1 LPADLTRHLLRP
13 AKLAALL
20 AGLLAIVPIVSAHPK
35 PGAHADVRISIE
47 PDGVRMDCLM
57 NLLFVDQVIRSRRA
71 SRDRVEHSE
80 VEPLT
85 TALHEYF
92 GVTRDVAVT
101 NLFDRPNRLLID
113 RVEVI
118 PVIESVRV
126 IEPEPET
133 RPGFVTNP
141 ALLIPQVHVRVLY
154 PSKSPPRSM
163 SLQWGTF
170 ARDFV
175 RLEGDAAPF
184 SDVEAILTAGPRFEM
199 VLLTREEPE
208 YTWHAPA
215 TEPDHLAAVP
225 PPQPVAASPRTLLP
239 AAAGLLLVVT
249 SLALRL
255 QGRSLRTVR
264 ALAAAA
270 GAISLA
276 WAGWAR
282 FGSSP
287 TGLRLSDSETL
298 AIFRPLHEN
307 IYRAFDFTRDTDV
320 FDALA
325 RSIDGPLLSTLHE
338 QVYRSLVMQE
348 EGGAVSRVRRLEL
361 NEARVLPDSPP
372 DRVRIDATWIV
383 EGVVYHWGHSHERR
397 NEHRATFGL
406 APRPQG
412 WRIIEAS
419 MTAQR
424 RIPTPEQAAM
434 TGQDPTIA
442 SDAQPEPVGPAP
454 APSWKP
460 DK

>member
-1 LPADLTRHLLRP
+1 MTATLARHALR
-13 AKLAALL
+13 LATL
-20 AGLLAIVPIVSAHPK
+20 ASLAGGLLATGDVAHAHPK

-57 NLLFVDQVIRSRRA
+57 NLLFVDQVVRSRRT
-71 SRDRVEHSE
+71 SRDRVDPSE

-85 TALHEYF
+85 TALNEYF
-92 GVTRDVAVT
+92 GATREVAVT
-101 NLFDRPNRLLID
+101 DLFDRPNRLLID
-113 RVEVI
+113 RVEVT
-118 PVIESVRV
+118 PVIEATRV

-141 ALLIPQVHVRVLY
+141 ALLIPQVHIRVLY

-184 SDVEAILTAGPRFEM
+184 SDVEAILTAGPRFEV

-215 TEPDHLAAVP
+215 TEADHLAAVP
-225 PPQPVAASPRTLLP
+225 LPPSPTAPPPTFFP
-239 AAAGLLLVVT
+239 AMAGLALL
-249 SLALRL
+249 LAGFSIRP
-255 QGRSLRTVR
+255 QGRSLRTMKAVCM
-264 ALAAAA
+264 ATGAMAA
-270 GAISLA
+270 G
-276 WAGWAR
+276 WAGWVR
-282 FGSSP
+282 FAGVS
-287 TGLRLSDSETL
+287 TALRLSESETL